1 MKFPKNLSDK
11 LETRKQNNALRQL
24 PSVASNIDFASND
37 YLGFAKSA
45 NIFNQTHQFLID
57 NDCQENGATG
67 SRLLSGNHP
76 LYELTE
82 NHIANFHQ
90 AESALIF
97 NSGYDANV
105 GFFSS
110 VPQKG
115 DFISFTS
122 NNDDLPSWF
131 TSDMSCHTSLK
142 EKKEYEKFMWDILEE
157 WGGIEIERRTF
168 YPCSPYIRMDA
179 KFWD

>member
-1 MKFPKNLSDK
+1 MHTIMFSM
-11 LETRKQNNALRQL
+11 ETK
-24 PSVASNIDFASND
+24 
-37 YLGFAKSA
+37 
-45 NIFNQTHQFLID
+45 HQFKFEDGRMDTYFHFKI
-57 NDCQENGATG
+57 
-67 SRLLSGNHP
+67 P
-76 LYELTE
+76 LE
-82 NHIANFHQ
+82 I
-90 AESALIF
+90 I
-97 NSGYDANV
+97 
-105 GFFSS
+105 
-110 VPQKG
+110 PQKG